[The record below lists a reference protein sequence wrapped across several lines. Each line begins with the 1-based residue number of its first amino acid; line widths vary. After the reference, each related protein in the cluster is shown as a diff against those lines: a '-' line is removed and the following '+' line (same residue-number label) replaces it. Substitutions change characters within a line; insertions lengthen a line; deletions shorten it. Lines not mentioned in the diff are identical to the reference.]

1 MNDNAIIQHNE
12 DTTTPSTTQIPT
24 PANEDIQT
32 PANQDIPIIKNDIK
46 IKKNKI
52 KKEEFN
58 AECDHCSKTFKS
70 KLLYDKHTI
79 QQLCYSE
86 DEITYCKICNE
97 TLVNVNDYKKH
108 LFTMNHLNNI
118 GYNNIEKLQNKEVS
132 KVHLADPYLSKT
144 DINSITNTNLGDS
157 FTFVFNKGN
166 TKTVSL
172 VNNVQV
178 PIKELIQDTIIQ
190 DTIVQAIIQNQVQ
203 DQVQDQVQEQES
215 DNKNSIIEYTPR
227 QLKLILILEK
237 QSNENTPGDSGKN
250 FFKLLDTKL
259 QIEDYKGLQSII
271 NNLNV
276 LDTYKNTYSKVIEIF
291 ITMLIKE
298 KNKGEKLYK
307 NKDISQLVIN
317 LSS

>member
-1 MNDNAIIQHNE
+1 MDDNAIIQHIEDIPKPTNEEETPTLTNE
-12 DTTTPSTTQIPT
+12 DV
-24 PANEDIQT
+24 
-32 PANQDIPIIKNDIK
+32 PIIKNDVK
-46 IKKNKI
+46 IKKNKT

-79 QQLCYSE
+79 QQVCYSE
-86 DEITYCKICNE
+86 DEMTYCKICNE
-97 TLVNVNDYKKH
+97 TLLNVNDYKKH

-215 DNKNSIIEYTPR
+215 NNKNSIIEYTPR

>member
-1 MNDNAIIQHNE
+1 MDDNIISNE
-12 DTTTPSTTQIPT
+12 DKTIETTETTDPTETIETTDPTEDTPITKTD
-24 PANEDIQT
+24 N
-32 PANQDIPIIKNDIK
+32 KV
-46 IKKNKI
+46 KKNKS
-52 KKEEFN
+52 KKEQFN
-58 AECDHCSKTFKS
+58 AECDNCSKTFKS
-70 KLLYDKHTI
+70 KLLYDKHII

-86 DEITYCKICNE
+86 DKITYCKVCNE
-97 TLVNVNDYKKH
+97 TLLTINEYKKH
-108 LFTMNHLNNI
+108 LFSMMHLNNI
-118 GYNNIEKLQNKEVS
+118 GYNNIDKLQNKEVS
-132 KVHLADPYLSKT
+132 KVHLSDPYLSKT

-157 FTFVFNKGN
+157 FTFVFTKGN

-172 VNNVQV
+172 VNNDQV
-178 PIKELIQDTIIQ
+178 PIKETIQETIIKE
-190 DTIVQAIIQNQVQ
+190 IIQVQ
-203 DQVQDQVQEQES
+203 DQES
-215 DNKNSIIEYTPR
+215 NNIQKNTIIEYTPR
-227 QLKLILILEK
+227 QSKIILILEK
-237 QSNENTPGDSGKN
+237 QSSENTPGDSGKN
-250 FFKLLDTKL
+250 FYKLLDTKL

>member
-1 MNDNAIIQHNE
+1 MDDNSIIQHNE
-12 DTTTPSTTQIPT
+12 DTSKLIQTPT
-24 PANEDIQT
+24 NEDI
-32 PANQDIPIIKNDIK
+32 PIIINEDIPIIKNDVK
-46 IKKNKI
+46 IKKNKT

-58 AECDHCSKTFKS
+58 ADCDHCSKTFKS

-79 QQLCYSE
+79 QQVCYSE
-86 DEITYCKICNE
+86 DETTYCKICNE
-97 TLVNVNDYKKH
+97 TLLNINDYKKH

-203 DQVQDQVQEQES
+203 DQIQVQDQVQEQES
-215 DNKNSIIEYTPR
+215 NKNSIIEYTPR
-227 QLKLILILEK
+227 QSKLILILEK